1 MTDTLLEV
9 DAVRAG
15 YGDFEALH
23 GVSARVREGETLA
36 IVGANGAGKSTLLK
50 VIAGVMAPT
59 NGSIAFDGRPLKGD
73 HAHDRVSAGIALVPE
88 GRRLFPSLTVRENLL
103 VGAYRK
109 RSGPWTVERVVEL
122 FPMLADKLDRP
133 SARLSGGE
141 QQAVAIGRGLMA
153 NPRLLLLD
161 EVSLGLAPIVVTQ
174 LYGELPRIGREGTTV
189 LVVEQD
195 VVQAQAAADRLV
207 CLLTGTVSLEGRPD
221 EIDAEQLRR
230 AYFGI
235 EETS

>member
-1 MTDTLLEV
+1 VSGALLEV
-9 DAVRAG
+9 EDVRAG
-15 YGDFEALH
+15 YGEFEALH
-23 GVSARVREGETLA
+23 GVSISVAEGETLA

-50 VIAGVMAPT
+50 VVAGAMAPT
-59 NGSIAFDGRPLKGD
+59 KGGMAFDGRRLDGER
-73 HAHDRVSAGIALVPE
+73 AHDRVADGIALVPE

-109 RSGPWTVERVVEL
+109 RPGPWTLPRVLEL

-161 EVSLGLAPIVVTQ
+161 ELSLGLAPIVVKDI
-174 LYGELPRIGREGTTV
+174 YRELPRIREEGTTV

-195 VVQAQAAADRLV
+195 VAQARAASDRIV
-207 CLLTGTVSLEGRPD
+207 CLLTGTVSLEGRPAQVDAD
-221 EIDAEQLRR
+221 ELRR
-230 AYFGI
+230 AYFGMK
-235 EETS
+235 ETP